1 LTYRIA
7 VVIASTMC
15 LCTLA
20 AACLPPVAVPVS
32 LPLEITLD
40 RGLEPSG
47 TVVVTIQ
54 DVENKRPVRT
64 VTLDKSGINRIAEL
78 PPGDYWVGAT
88 ANNLKTS
95 IRRISVGGSGEK
107 EKKVGSVALFWPSLQ
122 RASAKAASGVLL
134 VGTTSGY
141 KPLAAAALKWA
152 ELRTQKEISTTL
164 TDSQG
169 RFQLPTMEGDF
180 LVHVEMLQTFTSSK
194 PSFDFVALIS
204 KNAKDSGL
212 HLIVSDT
219 CNGWMI
225 KPDYSS
231 NAQTH

>member
-1 LTYRIA
+1 MVTVSL
-7 VVIASTMC
+7 MC
-15 LCTLA
+15 LCALA
-20 AACLPPVAVPVS
+20 AACLPPPTVPVS

-40 RGLEPSG
+40 HGLEPSG
-47 TVVVTIQ
+47 DVVVTVQ
-54 DVENKRPVRT
+54 DVDNKLAVRT
-64 VTLDKSGINRIAEL
+64 LTLDQNHIYQIAEL
-78 PPGDYWVGAT
+78 PRGEYWVSAT

-107 EKKVGSVALFWPSLQ
+107 ERTMGSIALFWPSLQ

-134 VGTTSGY
+134 TSGY

-152 ELRTQKEISTTL
+152 ELRTQKEVSTTL

-169 RFQLPTMEGDF
+169 RFQLPTLDGDF

-204 KNAKDSGL
+204 KNAKEPGL
-212 HLIVSDT
+212 NLIVSDT
-219 CNGWMI
+219 CDGWTI
-225 KPDYSS
+225 RPDYSS
-231 NAQTH
+231 NAKTH